1 MRLYGLQGLIV
12 SSLVFFFFY
21 ILLISHIGTCAFYLQ
36 IPQLIHSKAKW
47 KLYKV
52 DSNLSADLVRKQY
65 KQASTRVFLSA
76 TVAGGAKQITLHLTW
91 DKGILS
97 PQIKVNTE
105 SQVIAMVK
113 GMINVSSCWHLNVRC
128 PYSHNPNSYLTKICR
143 RIRHISSIVLSR
155 VNKALAVVG

>member
-12 SSLVFFFFY
+12 RSVYWFFFFFY

-52 DSNLSADLVRKQY
+52 GSNLSADLVRKQY
-65 KQASTRVFLSA
+65 KKASTWVFLSA

-105 SQVIAMVK
+105 SQAIAIVK
-113 GMINVSSCWHLNVRC
+113 GMINVSSCWHLNAQC
-128 PYSHNPNSYLTKICR
+128 PYSHTPNSYLTKISA
-143 RIRHISSIVLSR
+143 IAISQNHKELVMGL
-155 VNKALAVVG
+155 